1 MERIAW
7 QYGVSPRASDG
18 WTWGELLDWVDSAR
32 ERERRWFQ
40 QEALVA
46 WGQMVL
52 HGCQLSGD
60 KPPALYEVF
69 PFWTTD
75 EVNEMK
81 VAQYRRMMERQVAGG
96 GRYERE

>member
-1 MERIAW
+1 MAW
-7 QYGVSPRASDG
+7 QSGLSPRESG
-18 WTWGELLDWVDSAR
+18 EWTWGELLDWVEGTR

-52 HGCQLSGD
+52 HGCQLAGEA
-60 KPPALYEVF
+60 PPALYEVF

-81 VAQYRRMMERQVAGG
+81 LAKYRKVMERQAATGGRSGG
-96 GRYERE
+96 GN

>member
-1 MERIAW
+1 M
-7 QYGVSPRASDG
+7 DG
-18 WTWGELLDWVDSAR
+18 AR

-52 HGCQLSGD
+52 HGCQLSGETL
-60 KPPALYEVF
+60 PALYEVF

-81 VAQYRRMMERQVAGG
+81 LAKYRNMMERQVAKG
-96 GRYERE
+96 GRRYEPE

>member
-1 MERIAW
+1 M
-7 QYGVSPRASDG
+7 
-18 WTWGELLDWVDSAR
+18 DWVDGVR

-46 WGQMVL
+46 WGQMTL

-60 KPPALYEVF
+60 KQPALYEVF
-69 PFWTTD
+69 PFWTTE

-81 VAQYRRMMERQVAGG
+81 LAKYRRMMERQTAGG
-96 GRYERE
+96 GSHERE

>member
-1 MERIAW
+1 MAW
-7 QYGVSPRASDG
+7 QSGLSPRESG
-18 WTWGELLDWVDSAR
+18 EWTWGELLDWVEGTR

-52 HGCQLSGD
+52 HGCQLAGEA
-60 KPPALYEVF
+60 PPALYEVF

-75 EVNEMK
+75 EVN
-81 VAQYRRMMERQVAGG
+81 
-96 GRYERE
+96 